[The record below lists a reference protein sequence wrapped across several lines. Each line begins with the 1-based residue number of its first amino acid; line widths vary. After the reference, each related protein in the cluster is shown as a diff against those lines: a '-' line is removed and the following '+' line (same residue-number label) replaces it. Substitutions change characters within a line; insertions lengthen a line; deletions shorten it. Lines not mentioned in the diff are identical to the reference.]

1 MMKSLSQSRTAE
13 KERSIDI
20 KEGSCR
26 ILKDATA
33 GAAADATVALP
44 VAEDS
49 PEEVRLTAP
58 DWMADITVWRTD
70 TASMVGVR

>member
-1 MMKSLSQSRTAE
+1 MSQSRTAE

-49 PEEVRLTAP
+49 PEEVR
-58 DWMADITVWRTD
+58 MKE
-70 TASMVGVR
+70 